1 MQCTGEK
8 KPDRLKKR
16 KVVLGKLLQI
26 FFFFFFERIEAGG
39 QGEWSQYNITR
50 SLKQVHQNV
59 ISSSMEERCHG
70 VREVLM

>member
-1 MQCTGEK
+1 MQHTGERNLTDIEK
-8 KPDRLKKR
+8 ESCAC
-16 KVVLGKLLQI
+16 KLLQI
-26 FFFFFFERIEAGG
+26 FSLRESK

-70 VREVLM
+70 VGEVLM